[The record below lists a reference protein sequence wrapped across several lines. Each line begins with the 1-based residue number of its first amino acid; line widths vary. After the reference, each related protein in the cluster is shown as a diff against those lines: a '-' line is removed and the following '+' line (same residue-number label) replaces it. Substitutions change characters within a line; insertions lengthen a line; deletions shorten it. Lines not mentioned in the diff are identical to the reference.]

1 MYLEKSFL
9 HAKTVLFEKM
19 LWKILKINHLNNFIL
34 SNKKKLFL
42 LIGVIFFSLIYLW
55 WADNTKKKDRYK
67 NSEDFIAAKIFLS
80 NNENQKSLEVLKKII
95 STNDEVY
102 SPLSLF
108 IIIDRNL
115 EENRENIL
123 KYFDQVISINSLE
136 KEDLNLL
143 KLKKAIYISD
153 SADETDLLK
162 MLNPILN
169 SESVWKYK
177 SLKLLGDYYFNKK
190 EYIKAK
196 QYYSMIL
203 TLEDPSVDLSDIN
216 RKIKI
221 IEND

>member
-1 MYLEKSFL
+1 MENTENKS
-9 HAKTVLFEKM
+9 
-19 LWKILKINHLNNFIL
+19 LKNFIL
-34 SNKKKLFL
+34 SNKKKLSLLIGIIFFL
-42 LIGVIFFSLIYLW
+42 LIYFW
-55 WADNTKKKDRYK
+55 WVDNAKKKDRYK

-80 NNENQKSLEVLKKII
+80 NNENQKSLEVLKNII

-108 IIIDRNL
+108 VIIDRNL
-115 EENRENIL
+115 EENRENVL
-123 KYFDQVISINSLE
+123 KYFDQIISINSLE

-153 SADETDLLK
+153 SADEKDLFE

-169 SESVWKYK
+169 SDSVWKYK
-177 SLKLLGDYYFNKK
+177 SLKLLGDYFFDKK

-196 QYYSMIL
+196 QYYSEIL
-203 TLEDPSVDLSDIN
+203 TLEDPNIDLSDIN

>member
-1 MYLEKSFL
+1 MENIENKSF
-9 HAKTVLFEKM
+9 K
-19 LWKILKINHLNNFIL
+19 NYIL
-34 SNKKKLFL
+34 SNKKKLL
-42 LIGVIFFSLIYLW
+42 LLAGVIFLSLIYFW

-67 NSEDFIAAKIFLS
+67 NSEDFISAKIFLS
-80 NNENQKSLEVLKKII
+80 KNENEKSLEILKNII

-108 IIIDRNL
+108 LIIDRNL
-115 EENRENIL
+115 DENRENVL
-123 KYFDQVISINSLE
+123 KYFDQIISINSLE

-153 SADETDLLK
+153 SADENDLLEI
-162 MLNPILN
+162 LNPILN
-169 SESVWKYK
+169 SNSVWKYK

-196 QYYSMIL
+196 QYYSKIL
-203 TLEDPSVDLSDIN
+203 TLEDPSVDLYDIN

-221 IEND
+221 IKND

>member
-1 MYLEKSFL
+1 MENTENKSLKSF
-9 HAKTVLFEKM
+9 F
-19 LWKILKINHLNNFIL
+19 L

-42 LIGVIFFSLIYLW
+42 LIGVIFFSLIYFW
-55 WADNTKKKDRYK
+55 WADHTKKKDRYK

-108 IIIDRNL
+108 MIIDRNL
-115 EENRENIL
+115 EENRENVL
-123 KYFDQVISINSLE
+123 KYFDQIISINSLE

>member
-1 MYLEKSFL
+1 M
-9 HAKTVLFEKM
+9 
-19 LWKILKINHLNNFIL
+19 
-34 SNKKKLFL
+34 
-42 LIGVIFFSLIYLW
+42 
-55 WADNTKKKDRYK
+55 
-67 NSEDFIAAKIFLS
+67 
-80 NNENQKSLEVLKKII
+80 EVLKKII

-190 EYIKAK
+190 EYSKAK

-203 TLEDPSVDLSDIN
+203 KL
-216 RKIKI
+216 
-221 IEND
+221 

>member
-1 MYLEKSFL
+1 MENIENKSFKNL
-9 HAKTVLFEKM
+9 
-19 LWKILKINHLNNFIL
+19 IL
-34 SNKKKLFL
+34 SNKKKLL
-42 LIGVIFFSLIYLW
+42 LLAGVIFLSLIYFW

-67 NSEDFIAAKIFLS
+67 NSEDFISAKIFLS
-80 NNENQKSLEVLKKII
+80 KNENEKSLEILKNII

-108 IIIDRNL
+108 LIIDRNL
-115 EENRENIL
+115 DENRENVL
-123 KYFDQVISINSLE
+123 KYFDQIISINSLE

-153 SADETDLLK
+153 IADEKDLLE

-169 SESVWKYK
+169 SDSVWKYK

-190 EYIKAK
+190 EYFKAK
-196 QYYSMIL
+196 QYYSKIL

>member
-1 MYLEKSFL
+1 MENIENKSF
-9 HAKTVLFEKM
+9 K
-19 LWKILKINHLNNFIL
+19 NFIL
-34 SNKKKLFL
+34 SNKKKLL
-42 LIGVIFFSLIYLW
+42 LLVGIIILTLTYFW
-55 WADNTKKKDRYK
+55 WADNTKKQDRYK
-67 NSEDFIAAKIFLS
+67 NSEDFISAKVFLS
-80 NNENQKSLEVLKKII
+80 KNENEKSLEILKKII

-108 IIIDRNL
+108 LIIDRNL
-115 EENRENIL
+115 EENRENVL
-123 KYFDQVISINSLE
+123 KYFDQIISINSLE